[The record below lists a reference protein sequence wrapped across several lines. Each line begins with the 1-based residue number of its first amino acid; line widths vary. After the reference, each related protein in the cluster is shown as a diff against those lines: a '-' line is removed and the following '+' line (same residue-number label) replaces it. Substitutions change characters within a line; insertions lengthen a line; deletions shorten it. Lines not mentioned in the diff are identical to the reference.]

1 MERKLF
7 PILFVVFLLV
17 SVFLSIELKNAKR
30 ENREVETNKEPVET
44 QNQEKLHALAWY
56 RELLF
61 FNFSNHNRV
70 VSIALPA
77 KGKENKFL
85 PVVFLKNGFCQ
96 SCVKDILPKLVA
108 KLDKSGDYLIVS
120 HPGNKPVMEA
130 MLTSIDYDQ
139 NVIWHDDYLYG
150 RFNNEY
156 DAELLLL
163 DHQNRITGIIPLE
176 YLKIEGLLDWMVD
189 VMM

>member
-17 SVFLSIELKNAKR
+17 SIFLSIELKNAKR
-30 ENREVETNKEPVET
+30 ENREVDINRQPVET
-44 QNQEKLHALAWY
+44 QNQEQLYALAWY

-70 VSIALPA
+70 VSIALPVKA
-77 KGKENKFL
+77 KESKIL
-85 PVVFLKNGFCQ
+85 PVIFLKNGFCQ
-96 SCVKDILPKLVA
+96 SCVKGILPKLVA
-108 KLDKSGDYLIVS
+108 KLDSGDYLIVS
-120 HPGNKPVMEA
+120 HPGNKPVMD
-130 MLTSIDYDQ
+130 TSFSNIDYNQ

-150 RFNNEY
+150 RYNNQY
-156 DAELLLL
+156 DAELLFL

-176 YLKIEGLLDWMVD
+176 YLKLEGLLDGLVERFF
-189 VMM
+189 